1 MLVCPDTM
9 DHLLNVN
16 DSINALFT
24 EQQGGSKTAVTTPVN
39 RTGKIHIRTQQQGR
53 RWITIIEGL
62 DDDLDQERIARAMK
76 KAFHCSTKA
85 VKTTDGAD
93 IIMIQGNHR
102 DDALEWLLAQGV
114 ITEKEGKER
123 VVLHGV

>member
-1 MLVCPDTM
+1 M
-9 DHLLNVN
+9 DRLLNVN

-24 EQQGGSKTAVTTPVN
+24 EQTKATTTVAPVN
-39 RTGKIHIRTQQQGR
+39 RTGKIHIRTQQQGK
-53 RWITIIEGL
+53 RWVTTVEGL

-76 KAFHCSTKA
+76 KAFHCAAKA
-85 VKTTDGAD
+85 IKAPDGAE

-102 DDALEWLLAQGV
+102 DDALEWLLAYEV
-114 ITEKEGKER
+114 ISEKEGKER

>member
-1 MLVCPDTM
+1 M
-9 DHLLNVN
+9 DRLLNVN
-16 DSINALFT
+16 DAINALFT
-24 EQQGGSKTAVTTPVN
+24 EPDSNKSAAPVN

-53 RWITIIEGL
+53 RWVTTVEGL
-62 DDDLDQERIARAMK
+62 DEDLDQERIARAMK

-85 VKTTDGAD
+85 VKTPEGAE

-102 DDALEWLLAQGV
+102 DDALEWLLAQEV
-114 ITEKEGKER
+114 ISEKERKER